1 MTFQGEFGDSCA
13 ENGESE
19 GEREGP
25 GAAGASSEC
34 SGAFSGFSAD
44 DAGHPIVFFF
54 IQTVAQQHEI
64 DLHLIFQGVG
74 ALLVKVIQLV
84 RKRAQG
90 PPVLLV
96 CAQGPSMIRK
106 VRVVIQELRMIPKV
120 RVISFILNVSLQR
133 FALSLHEKNPNILL
147 TP

>member
-64 DLHLIFQGVG
+64 DLHLIFQGDILYFFSVHLRG
-74 ALLVKVIQLV
+74 MIDALMSERNITMFNSN
-84 RKRAQG
+84 G
-90 PPVLLV
+90 YYNVL
-96 CAQGPSMIRK
+96 
-106 VRVVIQELRMIPKV
+106 
-120 RVISFILNVSLQR
+120 
-133 FALSLHEKNPNILL
+133 
-147 TP
+147 